1 MGCACPPL
9 IKKISTGGLDE
20 SGGWKFSPNVTSRST
35 ALFLT
40 RQRRSRTLSSEIY
53 NLDIFECY
61 YCTGTKTLPR
71 HQVPGKFM
79 IRWWSNFWLM
89 FQFWNTK
96 FVRFQIY
103 RPKLIPILIQDL
115 SWQSGIGHQIALYLL
130 SIKISRSMLRWVLS
144 GALSDP
150 KNLLLTLSV
159 TALAKKWRQKYLW
172 GHN

>member
-1 MGCACPPL
+1 MSLRGLPPSFWRVSVDL
-9 IKKISTGGLDE
+9 VHFLL
-20 SGGWKFSPNVTSRST
+20 RST
-35 ALFLT
+35 IWISLNIIIA
-40 RQRRSRTLSSEIY
+40 RVQ
-53 NLDIFECY
+53 
-61 YCTGTKTLPR
+61 KTLPR

-103 RPKLIPILIQDL
+103 RPKLIPFLIQDL